1 MAIPEILQKI
11 LEYFKMPMAMD
22 MFKLAGAG
30 VVTVGAVTTATA
42 FYYLSGMGPKPLPE
56 PVDLEY
62 QTIEQNDGSRI
73 SGLNTDGKIKETMYE
88 DVHTLLEAFQRG
100 ARVSKNGPCLGYK
113 PSAKEPFEWITYDTV
128 LERAQHVGSGLI
140 TLGQAPE
147 NSTRVGVYSQNR
159 PEYVISDY
167 GLWSYSMVGVPLYDT
182 LGAEACNHIINQ
194 AEISVVICDNNM
206 KVKNLIKRLAETPNL
221 KTIILMDQIDGESQ
235 EQAKQAGINLL
246 QFSELEKL
254 GKENP
259 TKTNPAKPDD
269 VCIICYTS
277 GTTGIPKGAMLTH
290 RGSVA
295 TSSSAL
301 HQVAAG
307 GVDLGPGDV
316 MISYLPLAHSY
327 ERLLHGVIYM
337 LGAQIGFFQGDVRKL
352 MDDIK
357 ELQPTLFPCVPRLLN
372 RFYDKVLTGVN
383 SSLIKRFLF
392 SMAIKSK
399 EGELKKRI
407 IRKDSIWDK
416 IVFKT
421 VQAALGGRVRLIT
434 TGSAPLSPKVLNFLR
449 CIVGCP
455 VLEGYG
461 QTECHAI
468 CSLQLC
474 GDCYIGTVGPPL
486 SCCSIK
492 LADIPE
498 MGYFS
503 RENKG
508 EVCMKGPN
516 VFRGY
521 LNDQEKT
528 DEALDADGWLH
539 TGDVG
544 QWEENGSLKIID
556 RKKHIFKL
564 AQGEYI
570 APEKV
575 ENTNIQS
582 PLVAQMYV
590 HGDSLQS
597 CLVGVVVP
605 DPDVLPNYCSEK
617 LKIDGSFEELC
628 QNPEV
633 NNHLL
638 ANLTELGKKSGL
650 SSLEIVKAIH
660 VYPELFSV
668 ENGLLTPTFKSK
680 RQEMAK
686 FFRPQ
691 IEEMYSKLG

>member
-1 MAIPEILQKI
+1 
-11 LEYFKMPMAMD
+11 MPMAMD